1 MDGSGMRRMLPGE
14 VRWKNQRAMLPPAL
28 LVPRKRSAAPAAELP
43 LSLDER
49 LARAARAS
57 IRPERSVRW
66 QRAGSVQAAEQSS
79 VIVSPAATRRASS
92 SMAEV
97 RSRIS
102 ARYRSRY
109 SGHESGGAP
118 PLPWNAAK
126 SSGLGPSSLT
136 HSSHV

>member
-28 LVPRKRSAAPAAELP
+28 RVPRKRSAAAAAELP

-79 VIVSPAATRRASS
+79 VIRPTFHSLSGARADGTADEDPQSV
-92 SMAEV
+92 A
-97 RSRIS
+97 
-102 ARYRSRY
+102 
-109 SGHESGGAP
+109 
-118 PLPWNAAK
+118 
-126 SSGLGPSSLT
+126 
-136 HSSHV
+136 